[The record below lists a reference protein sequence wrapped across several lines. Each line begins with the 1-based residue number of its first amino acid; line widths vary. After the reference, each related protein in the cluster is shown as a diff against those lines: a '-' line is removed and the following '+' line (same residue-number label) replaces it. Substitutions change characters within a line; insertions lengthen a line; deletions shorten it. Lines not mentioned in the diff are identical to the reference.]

1 MPREGLFWAMVS
13 LWALLAL
20 AQVLRFFG
28 LLKLSQKVDG
38 GLFLAAFL
46 VSVAFLVAV
55 ALD

>member
-13 LWALLAL
+13 LWGLLAV
-20 AQVLRFFG
+20 AQVLRHFG
-28 LLKLSQKVDG
+28 LLELSRKIDQ
-38 GLFLAAFL
+38 GLFLVAFL